1 MARNVHIWRIP
12 NPGSGRRMAKEK
24 KERRASEGRL
34 AYVAEHWRK
43 LSVNACYRS
52 TISESQPTT
61 LGIDIPTIKR
71 ENETQ
76 RTMIPPVAQ
85 SAPSFS
91 HPGNQEGTHIG
102 YTTELEPILFDMGQ
116 GSIPNTPGARYQR
129 SDDRNSFLVSD
140 MENTKLAEAASI
152 TLPQIEDLVGPHGP
166 VLMEDFRVIVNRNF
180 PIIHNG
186 FFQAYH
192 TRQRHLIDPALL
204 SAAYLIAFCTHLT
217 STQESVMSY
226 AKSSKLEEIA
236 IQCFG
241 ASLLKPNLSTIQA
254 GLLLMQRP
262 NIDSKTLHSQLVGVA
277 HELGLHLDSSTW
289 SISAIE
295 RSLRKRLA
303 WALYMQD
310 KWCSL
315 IHGRPSSISHDN
327 WAVWDMCED
336 DYACENV
343 DGHDDKALED
353 ITRGRELFHQLVML
367 TRILS
372 MVLDTFYTL
381 KAMHEIDQAGQGG
394 VRVLLERAKPVQ
406 IRLKEWFTQLPK
418 TLKMDEQLS
427 GKPTTTG
434 YLHLAYFATEI
445 TLHRCIVRSLQ
456 NANSDP
462 YLTHVC
468 RSAAKTRLISAMDF
482 VNRLRPEHL
491 SAFWYFPS
499 RVNFALV
506 GTFGSLLLATAPC
519 QEEADFYHTRLAEYR
534 WTLSVSSRSA
544 EFLTYAIQSLDSH
557 QSLLQNL
564 PPKPSTLEL
573 AALQAPPPPV
583 HPPGSA
589 SGEQTSHGPSPPSDR
604 SMADA
609 APSDQYPN
617 GTDPARSEGGTTSG
631 LMSPS
636 TSTSDGSAG
645 YEAYVQPASGMGN
658 WSSQR

>member
-1 MARNVHIWRIP
+1 
-12 NPGSGRRMAKEK
+12 
-24 KERRASEGRL
+24 
-34 AYVAEHWRK
+34 
-43 LSVNACYRS
+43 
-52 TISESQPTT
+52 
-61 LGIDIPTIKR
+61 
-71 ENETQ
+71 
-76 RTMIPPVAQ
+76 MIPPVAQ
-85 SAPSFS
+85 SAPPFLN
-91 HPGNQEGTHIG
+91 PGHQEGTHIG
-102 YTTELEPILFDMGQ
+102 YTTELEPMLFDMGH

-129 SDDRNSFLVSD
+129 SDERNSFLVSD
-140 MENTKLAEAASI
+140 MENTRLAEAASI
-152 TLPQIEDLVGPHGP
+152 TLPLIEDLVGSHGRL
-166 VLMEDFRVIVNRNF
+166 LMQDFQIIVNRNF
-180 PIIHNG
+180 PIIHDG

-192 TRQRHLIDPALL
+192 TRQQHLIDPALL

-226 AKSSKLEEIA
+226 QKSSKLEEIA

-262 NIDSKTLHSQLVGVA
+262 SIDSKTLHSQLVGVA
-277 HELGLHLDSSTW
+277 YELGLHLDSSTW
-289 SISAIE
+289 SISGIE

-315 IHGRPSSISHDN
+315 VHGRPSSISHDN
-327 WAVWDMCED
+327 WAVSDMCDD
-336 DYACENV
+336 DYACENM
-343 DGHDDKALED
+343 DMYDAKAREE
-353 ITRGRELFHQLVML
+353 IRRGRELFHQLVML

-394 VRVLLERAKPVQ
+394 VRMLLERAKPVQ
-406 IRLKEWFTQLPK
+406 IRLKEWFAQLPK
-418 TLKMDEQLS
+418 TLKMDEQLT

-456 NANSDP
+456 TPNADP
-462 YLTHVC
+462 YLSHVC

-499 RVNFALV
+499 RVSFALV

-519 QEEADFYHTRLAEYR
+519 QEEAEFYHTRLAEYR

-557 QSLLQNL
+557 ESLLQNL

-573 AALQAPPPPV
+573 AALQPPPALVP
-583 HPPGSA
+583 SA
-589 SGEQTSHGPSPPSDR
+589 AAPALSDHSSRDASSPSDR

-609 APSDQYPN
+609 AVFEGYPN
-617 GTDPARSEGGTTSG
+617 DAGPTGPEERTTSG

-645 YEAYVQPASGMGN
+645 YEAFVHTTGGMGH
-658 WSSQR
+658 WTSQG